1 MFKSFS
7 TLENQLFIGK
17 TQPTNV
23 CKKRKRY
30 TRGPHMVS
38 VEKEIKINEFATQYH
53 IKPNLI
59 RN

>member
-7 TLENQLFIGK
+7 KSTFYRK
-17 TQPTNV
+17 THPTNV

-53 IKPNLI
+53 INPNLI